1 MEMLQA
7 MKQKPT
13 PAAVVVKSSPQDSP
27 SGPAAGKPLHSPPC
41 PSTSP
46 PLPLISCTRLGTTV
60 PTPLLLC
67 PKSHRCCWTQI
78 SPWALSPPCL
88 MFRSHWS
95 RAEWSL

>member
-41 PSTSP
+41 PSTP
-46 PLPLISCTRLGTTV
+46 
-60 PTPLLLC
+60 
-67 PKSHRCCWTQI
+67 
-78 SPWALSPPCL
+78 PPCPSSPVPDWAPL
-88 MFRSHWS
+88 CQRRSS
-95 RAEWSL
+95 SAPRATAAAGPR

>member
-27 SGPAAGKPLHSPPC
+27 SGPAAGK
-41 PSTSP
+41 
-46 PLPLISCTRLGTTV
+46 PLISCTRLGTTV

>member
-46 PLPLISCTRLGTTV
+46 PLPLISCT
-60 PTPLLLC
+60 
-67 PKSHRCCWTQI
+67 
-78 SPWALSPPCL
+78 
-88 MFRSHWS
+88 
-95 RAEWSL
+95 